1 MEKKAFFRLTCAALA
16 VAAGVFGFVE
26 AAPAAEQQLV
36 WSTTSGSTNQS
47 TDALNEGRH
56 GHAIRFAKDVLRS
69 KTSPANHLIAR
80 HNLCLAYL
88 AQGKA
93 DDAKPFCDA
102 VMASQA
108 RYHIVERDGRPV
120 AAEITNDQAQPT
132 LEAALRANVARVQGT
147 ALAESR

>member
-1 MEKKAFFRLTCAALA
+1 MEKKAFFRLTCAAFA
-16 VAAGVFGFVE
+16 VGAGVFGFIE

-36 WSTTSGSTNQS
+36 WSATSGPTNQS

-108 RYHIVERDGRPV
+108 RYRIVERDGRPV
-120 AAEITNDQAQPT
+120 AAEITDDAPQPN
-132 LEAALRANVARVQGT
+132 LEAALRANVARVQAT

>member
-1 MEKKAFFRLTCAALA
+1 MA
-16 VAAGVFGFVE
+16 VGAGVFGFIG
-26 AAPAAEQQLV
+26 AAPAADRQLV
-36 WSTTSGSTNQS
+36 WSATSGPTNQS

-56 GHAIRFAKDVLRS
+56 AHAVRFAKDVLRS

-120 AAEITNDQAQPT
+120 AVEMGAAEITDDQAQPT
-132 LEAALRANVARVQGT
+132 LEAALRANVARVQAT
-147 ALAESR
+147 TLAESR